1 MDNKLIIGSHVNMNA
16 PSFLLGSVKQAI
28 EYNAN
33 TFMCYTGAPQN
44 SIRTPINQLKIKE
57 AISLMKENN
66 IEIENVVVH
75 APYIINLANL
85 DQDKF
90 EFSLKIL
97 IDEINRVSQMGFSY
111 LVLHPGSSLK
121 EDFKKVLPQ
130 VVKGLNIALKN
141 TQKVMIL
148 IETMAGKGSEIG
160 KTFEQIRDIISGV
173 EDQERIGVCL
183 DTCHIF
189 DAGYD
194 IVNNLEVILDHF
206 DSIIGLNRIKVVH
219 VNDSKNSLNS
229 HKDRHENIG
238 FGQIGFNPLLE
249 VVYNERL
256 SHTIKILETPYIE
269 QNAPY
274 KKEIEMIRNK
284 KFNPNL
290 KNEI

>member
-1 MDNKLIIGSHVNMNA
+1 MDKELIIGSHVNMNA

-28 EYNAN
+28 EYKAN

-44 SIRTPINQLKIKE
+44 SIRTPISQLKIKE
-57 AISLMKENN
+57 ATLLMEQNN
-66 IEIENVVVH
+66 IKADNVVVH

-85 DQDKF
+85 DKDKY

-121 EDFKKVLPQ
+121 EDFQNVLPQ

-141 TQKVMIL
+141 TYKVMIL

-160 KTFEQIRDIISGV
+160 KTFEQIRDILNGV
-173 EDQERIGVCL
+173 EEKERIGVCL

-194 IVNNLEVILDHF
+194 IVNHLEETLDHF
-206 DSIIGLNRIKVVH
+206 DKLIGLDRIKVVH
-219 VNDSKNSLNS
+219 INDSKNGLSS

-238 FGQIGFNPLLE
+238 YGQIGFNPLLN
-249 VVYNERL
+249 VVYNKRL

-274 KKEIEMIRNK
+274 KEEIEMIRNR
-284 KFNPNL
+284 KFNSNL
-290 KNEI
+290 K